1 MSTISSPLSSKCVW
15 AYGET
20 VDTPVLGT
28 GLARGESSNL
38 STPTKIG
45 YVDGYVSDTL
55 DTQVVKGVSVLL
67 GKRQCVS
74 LRNLSRKRW
83 RFESFLAYHLLVF
96 FLTNVA
102 LVIKSKKNC
111 ILDCIQKLCNIGIG
125 RHVSPKDQ
133 RVYQF

>member
-1 MSTISSPLSSKCVW
+1 MCTTTPSNCVW

-74 LRNLSRKRW
+74 LRN
-83 RFESFLAYHLLVF
+83 
-96 FLTNVA
+96 
-102 LVIKSKKNC
+102 
-111 ILDCIQKLCNIGIG
+111 Q
-125 RHVSPKDQ
+125 
-133 RVYQF
+133 

>member
-1 MSTISSPLSSKCVW
+1 MCTTTPSNCVW

-74 LRNLSRKRW
+74 LRNQ
-83 RFESFLAYHLLVF
+83 YG
-96 FLTNVA
+96 NM
-102 LVIKSKKNC
+102 
-111 ILDCIQKLCNIGIG
+111 
-125 RHVSPKDQ
+125 
-133 RVYQF
+133 

>member
-1 MSTISSPLSSKCVW
+1 MCTTTPSNCVW

-55 DTQVVKGVSVLL
+55 DTQVVKGVLVVQ
-67 GKRQCVS
+67 GFMRHVS
-74 LRNLSRKRW
+74 LRNYRPL
-83 RFESFLAYHLLVF
+83 FFIAQVTNYYCYHLCF
-96 FLTNVA
+96 FKNNNFA
-102 LVIKSKKNC
+102 LV
-111 ILDCIQKLCNIGIG
+111 
-125 RHVSPKDQ
+125 R
-133 RVYQF
+133 

>member
-1 MSTISSPLSSKCVW
+1 MCTTTPSNGVW
-15 AYGET
+15 ASGGT

-28 GLARGESSNL
+28 GLARGGSSNL

-74 LRNLSRKRW
+74 LRNYRPL
-83 RFESFLAYHLLVF
+83 FFIAQVTNYYCYHLCF
-96 FLTNVA
+96 FKNNNFA
-102 LVIKSKKNC
+102 LV
-111 ILDCIQKLCNIGIG
+111 
-125 RHVSPKDQ
+125 R
-133 RVYQF
+133 

>member
-1 MSTISSPLSSKCVW
+1 MCTTTPSNCVW

-74 LRNLSRKRW
+74 LRNYRPL
-83 RFESFLAYHLLVF
+83 FFIAQVTNYYCYYLCFLKINNLAPV
-96 FLTNVA
+96 
-102 LVIKSKKNC
+102 
-111 ILDCIQKLCNIGIG
+111 
-125 RHVSPKDQ
+125 R
-133 RVYQF
+133 